1 VLDGNGTPLQRSHGP
16 FAIKE
21 IKIKQGL
28 AIDPIYIAIL
38 ITLAAGPAKKETW
51 CARIKIPPGMLSLFQ
66 LIGRPNIITTGY
78 SFCSRARIISE
89 TPKTSTP
96 RSSTTILES
105 PKDQRPSK
113 RIVTKPVQ
121 YTTDIPYAYLQKFE
135 EPYKFYNASLH
146 IEKKTLPTNEPAI
159 TLSPH
164 PLVSSIN

>member
-89 TPKTSTP
+89 T
-96 RSSTTILES
+96 EN
-105 PKDQRPSK
+105 
-113 RIVTKPVQ
+113 Q
-121 YTTDIPYAYLQKFE
+121 YTSIEHHNPRIPKRSAPFKA
-135 EPYKFYNASLH
+135 NS
-146 IEKKTLPTNEPAI
+146 NEACAI
-159 TLSPH
+159 H
-164 PLVSSIN
+164 GRHSIRLLAEV